1 MSTELD
7 KSTTSLIE
15 EDVVLDTPYN
25 LFLWND
31 PVTPMQVVTYVLKQ
45 LFGFSKE
52 KAEEL
57 MLQAH
62 NNGKVVIFTG
72 SQQEAERYC
81 VQLHAK
87 GLMASVAKDA

>member
-1 MSTELD
+1 MSTHLD

-15 EDVVLDTPYN
+15 EDVTLDNPYN

-31 PVTPMQVVTYVLKQ
+31 PVTPMQVVTYVLKK
-45 LFGFSKE
+45 LFGFAKE

-72 SQQEAERYC
+72 SREEAERYC
-81 VQLHAK
+81 VQLHAS
-87 GLMASVAKDA
+87 GLMASVGKDS